1 VKVHFPNQL
10 ALYFLRRYL
19 DQRYP
24 NGHEVEWVPF
34 EPPVWTT
41 RFLFDPSEHLDR
53 AASLAHLL
61 DEVGPGSLLCFGL
74 RDVPD
79 YLSLVLLYR
88 QFEER
93 WRGRDSRPR
102 FVVGGSLC
110 FYLDADEFAERFP
123 LVDCLVVG
131 PGEGPFAA
139 IVEATAAGQPLPKLL
154 RGGGDR
160 IRFPDERVMSLRPVY
175 PCALNFDMCEWG
187 RCRFCHHQR
196 PGRVESDHV
205 TEFADDLVRLY
216 RDKKISRFFVFDN
229 SISVSTL
236 EVLLTRLR
244 NQGLAGKIEIG
255 LFGMRLDRRVL
266 ELLPLIKETR
276 ILTSVDWGLESCSQ
290 RVLRLWGKGTSV
302 SAFEPILRG
311 MSSVGVLNLV
321 FVLCGLPM
329 SRDSDIRA
337 TESGLAQL
345 RPYYRGV
352 SASWF
357 ILDRWLAAFDAREEL
372 GIRLKERYRICDT
385 FGVDF
390 LGPHNLLTHFYD
402 FDSTDGDRV
411 LTRRDDF
418 ERYLGLLSRPGVW
431 TSQSLCF
438 LKSPTPLV
446 QLAMSRF
453 PTRAPGAPAAASPD
467 PPVPAARRAGR
478 GARPGP
484 GRGRDARAKIRRPGG
499 APGRTSRTR

>member
-19 DQRYP
+19 DLRYP
-24 NGHEVEWVPF
+24 DGHEVEWVPF

-41 RFLFDPSEHLDR
+41 RFLFDPGEHRAR
-53 AASLAHLL
+53 AALLAGLL
-61 DEVGPGSLLCFGL
+61 DQVGPGSILCFGV

-93 WRGRDSRPR
+93 WRDRESRPR
-102 FVVGGSLC
+102 FVVGGSFC

-123 LVDCLVVG
+123 LVDCLVLG
-131 PGEGPFAA
+131 PGEEPFAA
-139 IVEATAAGQPLPKLL
+139 IVEATAAGKPLPKLL
-154 RGGGDR
+154 RGAGDR
-160 IRFPDERVMSLRPVY
+160 IRFPDERVLSMRPVY
-175 PCALNFDMCEWG
+175 PCALNFDACEWG

-196 PGRVESDHV
+196 PGKVESEYV
-205 TEFADDLVRLY
+205 AEFADDLTRLH
-216 RDKKISRFFVFDN
+216 RDQKISRFYVFDN
-229 SISVSTL
+229 SISAATL

-244 NQGLAGKIEIG
+244 KNGLAGTIEIG

-266 ELLPLIKETR
+266 ELLPLVEETR
-276 ILTSVDWGLESCSQ
+276 ILTSVAWGLESCSQ
-290 RVLRLWGKGTSV
+290 RLLKLWRKGTSA

-311 MSSVGVLNLV
+311 MAAVGVINQV
-321 FVLCGLPM
+321 FVLCGLPR

-337 TESGLAQL
+337 TEKGLERL

-357 ILDRWLAAFDAREEL
+357 ILDRWLAAFEEREEL
-372 GIRLKERYRICDT
+372 GIRLKDRYRVCDT

-418 ERYLGLLSRPGVW
+418 GRYLGLLSQPDVW
-431 TSQSLCF
+431 TSQFLCF
-438 LKSPTPLV
+438 LRSPTPLV

-453 PTRAPGAPAAASPD
+453 PAGGSAAPVAAPPG

-478 GARPGP
+478 GARPRSGRHRQAGARVRPP
-484 GRGRDARAKIRRPGG
+484 GR
-499 APGRTSRTR
+499 APGSASRH